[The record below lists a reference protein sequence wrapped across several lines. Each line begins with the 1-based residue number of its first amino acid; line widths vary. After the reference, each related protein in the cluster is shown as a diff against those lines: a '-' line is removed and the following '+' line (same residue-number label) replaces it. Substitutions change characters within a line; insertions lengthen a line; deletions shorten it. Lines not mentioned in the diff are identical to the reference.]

1 MAIMD
6 RYHLKENQ
14 KWSQEDLDYIMERDE
29 NGKYAHKMLECTRK
43 IQRSK
48 EAIKS
53 MRNKIN
59 REQNNGTRE

>member
-1 MAIMD
+1 MAIID

-14 KWSQEDLDYIMERDE
+14 KWTQEDIAYIMERDE

-43 IQRSK
+43 LQRSK

-53 MRNKIN
+53 MRNRIN
-59 REQNNGTRE
+59 RENK